1 MNATEALYG
10 FWDWMTQ
17 SKAKHLV
24 GGGFH
29 GRNLRLALE
38 RFIEENDLPLLE
50 DNWQENVK
58 FPKEY
63 K

>member
-1 MNATEALYG
+1 
-10 FWDWMTQ
+10 
-17 SKAKHLV
+17 
-24 GGGFH
+24 
-29 GRNLRLALE
+29 LE

-58 FPKEY
+58 LPKEY